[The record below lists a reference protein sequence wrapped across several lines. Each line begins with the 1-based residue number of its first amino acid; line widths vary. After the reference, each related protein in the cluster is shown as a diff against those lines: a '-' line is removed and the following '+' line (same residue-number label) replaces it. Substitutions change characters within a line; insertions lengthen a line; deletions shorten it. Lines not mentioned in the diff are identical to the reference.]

1 MGHNI
6 TNEPYEQAEYSSAKS
21 RNGGHVYFLVM
32 QDPQN
37 PQHDF
42 GLVKIGITRGDVL
55 QRAAMLQTGN
65 PYDLLRYNSVE
76 TLWPREVE
84 HFLHRT
90 HAAQMQ
96 KPEWLQCARD
106 QLPALVD
113 EAREVVRRIE
123 ARKLAELSCLGRSSN
138 GRSRRAS
145 LREFNLHREVRKVM
159 KELVPQKLRLKTAQD
174 SLKAATGTTFG
185 IPGVVRV
192 ETLPPLRRFNEKI
205 AATEFSNLVSR
216 CLVEKI
222 SGSFRWRKVPRPIDF
237 PAEYRAAKVAAMS
250 AEVAE
255 SAVIQKGILLAGQT
269 ARTCEIEATHE
280 DYLHAIRNVN
290 RLEGDLADLRT
301 EIIVLLD
308 DCDALDGVCSFAR
321 RPMVKLDSSEFQ
333 RRFPGE
339 YSQCEMLLPGRL
351 GKYVYFVRP
360 YLAG

>member
-1 MGHNI
+1 
-6 TNEPYEQAEYSSAKS
+6 
-21 RNGGHVYFLVM
+21 M
-32 QDPQN
+32 QDPRS

-65 PYDLLRYNSVE
+65 PYDLLRYDSVE

-106 QLPALVD
+106 QLPALID

-123 ARKLAELSCLGRSSN
+123 ARKAAELSCRGRSSN

-145 LREFNLHREVRKVM
+145 LREFNLHRDVRKVM
-159 KELVPQKLRLKTAQD
+159 KELVPQKLRLKTAQE
-174 SLKAATGTTFG
+174 SLKAATGATYG

-192 ETLPPLRRFNEKI
+192 EPLSPLRRFNEKI
-205 AATEFSNLVSR
+205 AATEFSDLVSR

-222 SGSFRWRKVPRPIDF
+222 TGSFRWRKVPRPIDF
-237 PAEYRAAKVAAMS
+237 PTEYRAAKVAATA

-255 SAVIQKGILLAGQT
+255 NSVTHQGIPLAGQT
-269 ARTCEIEATHE
+269 ARTGEIEAWHE
-280 DYLHAIRNVN
+280 DYLNAIKNVH

-301 EIIVLLD
+301 EIVVFLG
-308 DCDALDGVCSFAR
+308 DCDALDGVCSFVR
-321 RPMVKLDSSEFQ
+321 RPIFKLDSSEFQ
-333 RRFPGE
+333 RRFPTE
-339 YSQCEMLLPGRL
+339 YSQCEIILPGRL
-351 GKYVYFVRP
+351 GKYVYPVRP